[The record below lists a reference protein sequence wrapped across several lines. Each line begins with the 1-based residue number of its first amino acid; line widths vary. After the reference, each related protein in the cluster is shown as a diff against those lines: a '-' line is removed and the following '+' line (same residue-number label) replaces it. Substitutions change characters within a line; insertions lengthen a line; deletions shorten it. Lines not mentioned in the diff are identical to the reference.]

1 MYAYEQ
7 IIITES
13 AIVLPSL
20 IWQSFCAA
28 ITLLLH
34 LTMLRN
40 YLKIAWRNLLRKKI
54 YSTINIIGLAVG
66 ITCCIMI
73 AMYVSDE
80 LSYDRYNV
88 HYNEIYRVLH
98 AYRNP
103 KEVDVS
109 RPPAPEEYQVWGNA
123 PVAPALQEYFPEI
136 KKITRFTSSGSV
148 LLDNHGIRFQE
159 KGVVF
164 ADSSTFDIFS
174 WKMLSGNPHT
184 ALAAPNSVV
193 ITQSIAKK
201 YFGNKDPL
209 GQYLLADHTESL
221 LITGVM
227 EDLPSNTHLNFNVLI
242 SMSSFVKW
250 RPEIFPAWGYIDFYT
265 YFLLPEHTDIH
276 HLEAR
281 IPNFIDKYVPNDNK
295 GGYTIAFEPLKSAY
309 LYSVAQRQPGVTGN
323 LSDIYIFSIV
333 GVFILLI
340 ACINFVNLSTAR
352 SMERAREVGVR
363 KAVGAYQ
370 QGLIYQFLTE
380 AIIIALIAVI
390 IGVLLTMLLLPF
402 MREISGKHF
411 TYSILLSPPLLP
423 VLVLLPFILGI
434 LAGIYPAWV
443 LSGFKPVDVLKGQFR
458 STGKGIFLRRLLV
471 IVQFSLSIGLIAG
484 TIIVYSQLQHLR
496 QHSLGYR
503 QDQMLVIDYG
513 GDYNINMSV
522 ESIKASLARN
532 SAVTGISASRAV
544 PGDFFPNAT
553 TFIESQSGDMK
564 METPALYEIDFDF
577 IPTYEMKMV
586 AGRAYSKAFPVDTT
600 QALIINEA
608 AARQF
613 GYADPNK
620 IIGKR
625 FDLWGNKG
633 VVVGV
638 VKDFNY
644 ISLHKKVEPLV
655 MRMAPVSSLNKLSLR
670 IKTAD
675 MTQTIHQLEQ
685 TWKTLVPGRPFLYSF
700 LDESFNEQY
709 KQDGRFGELFAA
721 FAILTI
727 FIACLG
733 LLGLATFSTEQ
744 RVKEIGIR
752 KTLGASAFSIVILLS
767 SDLVK
772 LVGIAILIA
781 TPAVWWAMQQWLAGY
796 AYRVSIQW
804 WMVLPAGLLAVVAAL
819 LTVSVLSFRA
829 ALMNPVKAL
838 RAE

>member
-1 MYAYEQ
+1 MA
-7 IIITES
+7 
-13 AIVLPSL
+13 VFLP
-20 IWQSFCAA
+20 AV
-28 ITLLLH
+28 TLLLH
-34 LTMLRN
+34 LTMLKN
-40 YLKIAWRNLLRKKI
+40 YLKIAWRNLLRKKV

-73 AMYVSDE
+73 AMYVADE
-80 LSYDRYNV
+80 LSYDKYNV

-109 RPPAPEEYQVWGNA
+109 RPPAPGEYQVWGNA
-123 PVAPALQEYFPEI
+123 PVAPALKEYFPEI
-136 KKITRFTSSGSV
+136 KKMTRFTSSSSV
-148 LLDNHGIRFQE
+148 LLDNHGVRFQE

-174 WKMLSGNPHT
+174 WKMLAGNPHT
-184 ALAAPNSVV
+184 ALVAPNCIV
-193 ITQSIAKK
+193 ITESTAKK
-201 YFGNKDPL
+201 YFGNKNPL
-209 GQYLLADHTESL
+209 GQYLLADHAESL

-227 EDLPSNTHLNFNVLI
+227 EDLPPNTHLSFNVLI

-250 RPEIFPAWGYIDFYT
+250 RPEIFPMWGYVDFYT
-265 YFLLPEHTDIH
+265 YFLLPPNTDIQ

-281 IPNFIDKYVPNDNK
+281 IPSFIDKYVPNDNK

-309 LYSVAQRQPGVTGN
+309 LHSAAQRQPGVTGS

-333 GVFILLI
+333 GIFILLI

-363 KAVGAYQ
+363 KAVGAFQ
-370 QGLIYQFLTE
+370 RGLIYQFLTE
-380 AIIIALIAVI
+380 AIMIALIAVI
-390 IGVLLTMLLLPF
+390 IAILLTMLLLPF

-411 TYSILLSPPLLP
+411 SYTVLLSPPLLP
-423 VLVLLPFILGI
+423 VLILLPFLLGI
-434 LAGIYPAWV
+434 LAGIYPAWI
-443 LSGFKPVDVLKGQFR
+443 LSAFRPIDVLKGQFR
-458 STGKGIFLRRLLV
+458 STGKGIQLRRLLV
-471 IVQFSLSIGLIAG
+471 VVQFSLSIGLIAG
-484 TIIVYSQLQHLR
+484 TIIVYSQLKHLR
-496 QHSLGYR
+496 NHSLGYR
-503 QDQMLVIDYG
+503 QDQMLIIDYG
-513 GDYNINMSV
+513 GDNNINLSV

-532 SAVTGISASRAV
+532 SAVTDISASRAV

-553 TFIESQSGDMK
+553 TFIESAQGDMK
-564 METPALYEIDFDF
+564 METPALYEVDFDF
-577 IPTYEMKMV
+577 IPTYEMQMA
-586 AGRAYSKAFPVDTT
+586 AGRAYSKSFPADTT
-600 QALIINEA
+600 QALIINES

-613 GYADPNK
+613 GYADPNN
-620 IIGKR
+620 IVGKR
-625 FDLWGNKG
+625 FELWGNKG

-655 MRMAPVSSLNKLSLR
+655 MRMAPVSSLNKFSLR

-675 MTQTIHQLEQ
+675 MTKTIHQLEQ
-685 TWKTLVPGRPFLYSF
+685 TWNTLVPGRPFLYTF

-709 KQDGRFGELFAA
+709 KQDSHFGELFAA

-752 KTLGASAFSIVILLS
+752 KTLGASAFSIVVLLS

-804 WMVLPAGLLAVVAAL
+804 WMVLPAGLLAIVTAL

-829 ALMNPVKAL
+829 ALMNPVNALKA
-838 RAE
+838 E

>member
-1 MYAYEQ
+1 MAVFLRKPYHYY
-7 IIITES
+7 
-13 AIVLPSL
+13 
-20 IWQSFCAA
+20 FY
-28 ITLLLH
+28 
-34 LTMLRN
+34 LTMLKN
-40 YLKIAWRNLLRKKI
+40 YLKIALRSLLRNKA
-54 YSTINIIGLAVG
+54 YSAINIIGLAIG

-73 AMYVSDE
+73 AMYVTDE

-103 KEVDVS
+103 KEVDIS
-109 RPPAPEEYQVWGNA
+109 KPPAPEEYQVWGNA

-136 KKITRFTSSGSV
+136 KKMTRFTSSFPI
-148 LLDNHGIRFQE
+148 LLENHDVRFQE
-159 KGVVF
+159 KGIIF

-174 WKMLSGNPHT
+174 WKMLAGNPHT
-184 ALAAPNSVV
+184 ALVAPNSIV
-193 ITQSIAKK
+193 ITQSMAKK

-209 GQYLLADHTESL
+209 GQYLLADHNESL
-221 LITGVM
+221 LVTGVM
-227 EDLPSNTHLNFNVLI
+227 EDLPANTHLDFNVLV
-242 SMSSFVKW
+242 SMSSMVKW
-250 RPEIFPAWGYIDFYT
+250 RPEIFPEWGYIDFYT
-265 YFLLPEHTDIH
+265 YFLLPENTDIH
-276 HLEAR
+276 HLETR
-281 IPNFIDKYVPNDNK
+281 IPAFIDKYVPNQMKN
-295 GGYTIAFEPLKSAY
+295 GYTISFEPLKSAY
-309 LYSVAQRQPGVTGN
+309 LHSHAQRQPGNTGN

-333 GVFILLI
+333 GIFILLI
-340 ACINFVNLSTAR
+340 ACINFINLSTAR

-380 AIIIALIAVI
+380 AILIALIAVI
-390 IGVLLTMLLLPF
+390 VGVLLTLLLLPV

-411 TYSILLSPPLLP
+411 YYTALLSP
-423 VLVLLPFILGI
+423 VLLPALILLPFLLGL
-434 LAGIYPAWV
+434 LAGSYPAWV
-443 LSGFKPVDVLKGQFR
+443 LSSFRPVDVLKGQFR
-458 STGKGIFLRRLLV
+458 STGKGIQLRRLLV

-484 TIIVYSQLQHLR
+484 TIIVYTQLRHLR
-496 QHSLGYR
+496 HHSLGYR

-513 GDYNINMSV
+513 GDNNINMSV
-522 ESIKASLARN
+522 ESIKAHLAQN

-553 TFIESQSGDMK
+553 TLIESQTGDMK
-564 METPALYEIDFDF
+564 VETPALYEIDFDF

-586 AGRAYSKAFPVDTT
+586 AGRAYAKAFPADTT
-600 QALIINEA
+600 QALVMNEA

-620 IIGKR
+620 IIGKK
-625 FDLWGNKG
+625 FELWGNKG
-633 VVVGV
+633 IVVGV

-644 ISLHKKVEPLV
+644 ISLHKGVEPLV

-670 IKTAD
+670 VKTAD
-675 MTQTIHQLEQ
+675 MTKTIRQLEQ
-685 TWKTLVPGRPFLYSF
+685 TWNSLVPGRPFLYTF
-700 LDESFNEQY
+700 LDESFNKQY
-709 KQDGRFGELFAA
+709 RQDARFGELFAI
-721 FAILTI
+721 FAMLTI

-733 LLGLATFSTEQ
+733 LLGLATYTTKQ

-752 KTLGASAFSIVILLS
+752 KTLGASAISIVILLS

-781 TPAVWWAMQQWLAGY
+781 TPVVWWAMQQWLAGY
-796 AYRVSIQW
+796 AYRISVQW
-804 WMVLPAGLLAVVAAL
+804 WMIAPAGLLAVVTAL

-829 ALMNPVKAL
+829 ALMNPVTAL

>member
-1 MYAYEQ
+1 
-7 IIITES
+7 
-13 AIVLPSL
+13 
-20 IWQSFCAA
+20 
-28 ITLLLH
+28 
-34 LTMLRN
+34 MLKN
-40 YLKIAWRNLLRKKI
+40 YLKIAFRSLLRNKA
-54 YSTINIIGLAVG
+54 YSAINIIGLAVG

-73 AMYVSDE
+73 GLYVADE

-98 AYRNP
+98 AYRNF

-109 RPPAPEEYQVWGNA
+109 KPAAPEEYQVWGNA
-123 PVAPALQEYFPEI
+123 PVAPALQEFFPEI
-136 KKITRFTSSGSV
+136 KKLTRFTSSGSV
-148 LLDNHGIRFQE
+148 LLDNHGVRFQE

-184 ALAAPNSVV
+184 ALTAPNSIV
-193 ITQSIAKK
+193 ITQSTARK

-209 GQYLLADHTESL
+209 GQYLLADHAESL

-227 EDLPSNTHLNFNVLI
+227 EDLPPNTHLDFNVLI
-242 SMSSFVKW
+242 SMSSMVKW
-250 RPEIFPAWGYIDFYT
+250 RPEIFPEWGYIDFYT
-265 YFLLPEHTDIH
+265 YFLVPENTDIH
-276 HLEAR
+276 LLEAR
-281 IPNFIDKYVPNDNK
+281 IPSFLDKYVSNNHK
-295 GGYTIAFEPLKSAY
+295 GGYTISFEPLKSAY
-309 LYSVAQRQPGVTGN
+309 LHSVAQRQPGVTGS
-323 LSDIYIFSIV
+323 LSNIYIFSIV
-333 GVFILLI
+333 GIFILLI

-370 QGLIYQFLTE
+370 HGLIYQFLTE
-380 AIIIALIAVI
+380 AILIALIAVI
-390 IGVLLTMLLLPF
+390 IAVLLTLLLLPF
-402 MREISGKHF
+402 MREISGKHIYY
-411 TYSILLSPPLLP
+411 TALLSPQLL
-423 VLVLLPFILGI
+423 LTLILLPFLLG
-434 LAGIYPAWV
+434 LMAGGYPAWV
-443 LSGFKPVDVLKGQFR
+443 LSSFKPVEVLKGQFR
-458 STGKGIFLRRLLV
+458 STGKGIQLRRLLV

-484 TIIVYSQLQHLR
+484 TIVVYSQLKHLR

-522 ESIKASLARN
+522 ESIKAALARN

-553 TFIESQSGDMK
+553 THIESENGDIK
-564 METPALYEIDFDF
+564 VETPALYEVDFDF

-586 AGRAYSKAFPVDTT
+586 AGRAYSKAFPIDTT
-600 QALIINEA
+600 QALVMNEA

-620 IIGKR
+620 IIGKK
-625 FDLWGNKG
+625 FELWGNKG
-633 VVVGV
+633 IVVGV

-644 ISLHKKVEPLV
+644 ISLHKQVEPLV
-655 MRMAPVSSLNKLSLR
+655 MRMAPVSSLNKFSLR

-675 MTQTIHQLEQ
+675 MNKTIHQLEQ
-685 TWKTLVPGRPFLYSF
+685 TWNALVPGRPFLYTF
-700 LDESFNEQY
+700 LDESFNTQY
-709 KQDGRFGELFAA
+709 RQDARFGELFAT

-733 LLGLATFSTEQ
+733 LLGLATYATEQ

-752 KTLGASAFSIVILLS
+752 KTLGASAISIVILLS

-781 TPAVWWAMQQWLAGY
+781 TPVVWWAMQQWLAGY

-804 WMVLPAGLLAVVAAL
+804 WMILPAGVLAVVTAL